1 MQNRKTGTEATRLPS
16 ELARRGEQSTLSVT
30 TLLAMASGPARRGEQ
45 SMLSTHLRS
54 LWRVSLLA
62 SRAMT
67 VCCRKISFFIPK
79 PQF

>member
-45 SMLSTHLRS
+45 NMLSVTPS
-54 LWRVSLLA
+54 LAVASKLTRLASHDSLL
-62 SRAMT
+62 S
-67 VCCRKISFFIPK
+67 
-79 PQF
+79 